1 MREIQP
7 DMCEQTASG
16 TGHTDIPRESWI
28 NRFLPPGLRPY
39 ALLARLDR
47 PIGTWLLLFPC
58 WWSIALAAGKGT
70 HFWPDWTL
78 MLLFGIGAVVMRGA
92 GCTLNDIL
100 DRDIDAKVE
109 RTRGRPLPSGAV
121 TLNGAILFLALQLFL
136 GALVLFSLNRMA
148 IGLGIGVLAL
158 VGTYPLMKR
167 VTYWPQFF
175 LGLNFNFGALM
186 GYAAATG
193 TLAPAPV
200 LLYLGGVFWTLG
212 YDTVYAHQDR
222 AEDAAIGVKS
232 TALRLGGGTARALV
246 FFYGATILLW
256 AGSGLAAHLAAPYWI
271 ALAAAAIHFI
281 GETRTLDIDD
291 AADCLK
297 KFQAHRRIGWLLL
310 LGIIVSGQW

>member
-1 MREIQP
+1 MT
-7 DMCEQTASG
+7 EQTASG
-16 TGHTDIPRESWI
+16 SGHTDILQESWI

-58 WWSIALAAGKGT
+58 WWSIALAAGEET
-70 HFWPDWTL
+70 RFRPDWTL
-78 MLLFGIGAVVMRGA
+78 ILLFGIGAVVMRGA

-109 RTRGRPLPSGAV
+109 RTRSRPLPSGAV
-121 TLNGAILFLALQLFL
+121 TLKGAILFLALQLLL

-167 VTYWPQFF
+167 VTWWPQFF

-186 GYAAATG
+186 GFAAATG
-193 TLAPAPV
+193 TLALSPL
-200 LLYLGGVFWTLG
+200 LLYAGGVFWTLG

-222 AEDAAIGVKS
+222 ADDAAIGVKS
-232 TALRLGGGTARALV
+232 TALRLGGGTARALAV
-246 FFYGATILLW
+246 FYAATILFW
-256 AGSGLAAHLAAPYWI
+256 AASGLAAHLSTPYWI
-271 ALAAAAIHFI
+271 ALAAAAVHFVQEI
-281 GETRTLDIDD
+281 RTLDIDD

-297 KFQAHRRIGWLLL
+297 KFRAHGRIGWLLL
-310 LGIIVSGQW
+310 LGIVLAKQW